1 MVLINIDTLSDAELR
16 CIAQQEDVED
26 WEVLSREDL
35 IDSIEEIYEDE
46 NRLEPTHPAYTGH
59 RYVKTLT
66 NVENQG
72 SFELPGVEELPS
84 TYNET
89 SIHFIAKDA
98 NWAYAFWSLSPQDQ
112 EILSDSGSKL
122 VVRAIVIGKDNSL
135 EANFDIDVL
144 GSDMDWSFE
153 LPWTGKEYK
162 AVLVKKKDEQEEVLA
177 ESNSIFVGENWLSK
191 HSEKLKNRKDFDV
204 LVTSLVTK
212 GGKLVNNRQVKEIV
226 EKATSY
232 QENFFEEEYL

>member
-16 CIAQQEDVED
+16 CIAQQENVED
-26 WEVLSREDL
+26 WDVLSREDL

-46 NRLEPTHPAYTGH
+46 NGLEPTHPAYTGH

-72 SFELPGVEELPS
+72 SFELPGVEELPNAYS
-84 TYNET
+84 ET
-89 SIHFIAKDA
+89 SIHLIAKDA
-98 NWAYAFWSLSPQDQ
+98 NWAYAFWSLSPQVQ
-112 EILSDSGSKL
+112 ETLSDSNSKL
-122 VVRAIVIGKDNSL
+122 VIRAVVTGKNNVP
-135 EANFDIDVL
+135 EASFDIDVL

-162 AVLVKKKDEQEEVLA
+162 AVLVKKNNETEEILA
-177 ESNSIFVGENWLSK
+177 ESNSIFVNESWLSK
-191 HSEKLKNRKDFDV
+191 HPNKLRNCKDFEV

-212 GGKLVNNRQVKEIV
+212 GGKLVNNRQVREIV
-226 EKATSY
+226 ARATSY
-232 QENFFEEEYL
+232 QEDMFEEE